1 MASFR
6 NHIAMRYGVQAALI
20 MQHLW
25 DEAQKGEKA
34 GCKSSE
40 GVYWYLFPQR
50 MFCLHFPYLSRSM
63 VRRTLKSLMK
73 EHIIR
78 KKELGECPFDHSA
91 WYSFTDLGKKLMEEG
106 ETEK

>member
-1 MASFR
+1 MASFKSR
-6 NHIAMRYGVQAALI
+6 IAMQYGVQAALI

-25 DEAQKGEKA
+25 EKTQQREKA

-40 GVYWYLFPQR
+40 GVYWHPFPQR
-50 MFCLHFPYLSRSM
+50 MFRLHFPYLSRSM
-63 VRRTLKSLMK
+63 VRRNLNMLMR

-106 ETEK
+106 EAEK